1 MEPLHLTTSRQGATV
16 IVHVSGEL
24 DIATTSVL
32 RDHLL
37 DILRETYHGHWKIDE
52 VVMELSGL
60 SFIDAAGLGA
70 LVSIN
75 DHARRTATP
84 FLLSGI
90 TPQVKRLLLITG
102 LTAHFPIRPQPP
114 GTRNAV

>member
-37 DILRETYHGHWKIDE
+37 DILREMYNGHRKIDE
-52 VVMELSGL
+52 VVMELSRL

-70 LVSIN
+70 LVSIH
-75 DHARRTATP
+75 DHARRNATP
-84 FLLSGI
+84 LLLAGI
-90 TPQVKRLLLITG
+90 SPQVKRLLLITG
-102 LTAHFPIRPQPP
+102 LDRHFPTRPQSP
-114 GTRNAV
+114 GTHNAV

>member
-37 DILRETYHGHWKIDE
+37 DILRETYHGHRKIDE

-75 DHARRTATP
+75 DHARRNATP

-90 TPQVKRLLLITG
+90 SPQVKRLLLITG
-102 LTAHFPIRPQPP
+102 LARHFPIRPQPP
-114 GTRNAV
+114 GTYNTV

>member
-1 MEPLHLTTSRQGATV
+1 MEPLHLTTNRQGAKV

-37 DILRETYHGHWKIDE
+37 DILRETSNGHRKIDE

-70 LVSIN
+70 LVSIQ
-75 DHARRTATP
+75 DHARRNAIP
-84 FLLSGI
+84 LLLSGVP
-90 TPQVKRLLLITG
+90 PQIDRLLLITG
-102 LTAHFPIRPQPP
+102 LNRQFPTDPP
-114 GTRNAV
+114 PYKPL